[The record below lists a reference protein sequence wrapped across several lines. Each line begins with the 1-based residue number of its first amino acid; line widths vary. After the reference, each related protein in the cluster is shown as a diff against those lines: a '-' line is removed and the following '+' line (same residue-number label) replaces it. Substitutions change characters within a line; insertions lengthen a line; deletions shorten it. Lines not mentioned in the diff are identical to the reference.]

1 MLQHSLIILGLSS
14 IFPFFLSYYHSLA
27 FWSPFALQQL
37 NSFLAFLS
45 SHGDLLCRVSHF
57 HCLSV
62 ALLSPKKTS
71 LHRRC
76 NLTPASNVCEAVLMS
91 LFWTSNDLNELPE
104 MHFEFPFHP
113 IDNLTMAFLTDQS

>member
-1 MLQHSLIILGLSS
+1 MAKLGFSWHLADVRGHWAVLQHSLNILGLSS

-45 SHGDLLCRVSHF
+45 SRGDLLCRVSHF

-62 ALLSPKKTS
+62 AY
-71 LHRRC
+71 C
-76 NLTPASNVCEAVLMS
+76 
-91 LFWTSNDLNELPE
+91 
-104 MHFEFPFHP
+104 HP
-113 IDNLTMAFLTDQS
+113 RKLACIADVI